1 MRIRN
6 AKGVEVTD
14 HSKHNDGW
22 CQSDSHGE
30 IVMGPD
36 SSVSEGEVE
45 FVCNT
50 IGCNVRKWFRFDMI
64 NIREVK

>member
-22 CQSDSHGE
+22 CNDE
-30 IVMGPD
+30 IVMDPD

-50 IGCNVRKWFRFDMI
+50 IGCNVRKRFRFDMI